1 MIIRDEITSL
11 KNPKIKNI
19 GHLQKSKERKAQ
31 NLFIIEGQKEVARA
45 VISGYSPVQ
54 VFFCEELAEDF
65 DINGLFENTEAE
77 IFPVTNDVFQKIAV
91 RESSGGIVCLAEPR
105 SHSLAD
111 LKLKEKP
118 LLLVL
123 EAVEKPGNLGAIL
136 RTADAAGI
144 DGVIICD
151 PQTDIYNPNVV
162 RSSLGCLF
170 SVPLAVSTSDD
181 TIKWLKQMGI
191 TIYTTYL
198 EASHPYHQVDYSN
211 GSAIVLG
218 TESTG
223 ISPIWVINSDKNIIV
238 PMKGI
243 ADSLNV
249 STTAAIVAFEACRQR
264 GF

>member
-45 VISGYSPVQ
+45 VMSGYNPLQ
-54 VFFCEELAEDF
+54 VYYCEELADEF
-65 DINGLFENTEAE
+65 DVNAFFEETRAE
-77 IFPVTNDVFQKIAV
+77 VYPVTVEVFQKIAV
-91 RESSGGIVCLAEPR
+91 RESSGGIVCLAEPKP
-105 SHSLAD
+105 HSLED
-111 LKLKEKP
+111 LKLKENP

-123 EAVEKPGNLGAIL
+123 EAVEKPGNLGAML

-144 DGVIICD
+144 DAVIICD
-151 PQTDIYNPNVV
+151 PLTDIYNPNVV

-170 SVPLAVSTSDD
+170 SVPLAVSTSEE
-181 TIKWLKQMGI
+181 TIKWLKEKHVSI
-191 TIYTTYL
+191 FTTYL
-198 EASHPYHQVDYSN
+198 EASHPYHEVDYNES
-211 GSAIVLG
+211 SAIVLG